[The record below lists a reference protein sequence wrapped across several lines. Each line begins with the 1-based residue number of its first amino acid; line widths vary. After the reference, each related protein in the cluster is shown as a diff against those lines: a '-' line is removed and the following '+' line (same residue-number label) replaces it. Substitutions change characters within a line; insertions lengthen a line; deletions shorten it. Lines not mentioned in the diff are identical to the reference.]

1 MSTKNFVFII
11 IFFIAVGFFAFNL
24 RRIIRYI
31 LLGQNE
37 NRFDNPLE
45 RIKNVL
51 KIAFAQSK
59 LLRDPI
65 AGTIHFFIFWGFIL
79 FLLAVLESIL
89 QGFYTPFSWQF
100 LGLVYS
106 LITIIQDV
114 FGIFVA
120 VSVLWALYRRFVQKV
135 PRLKVG
141 KEGNLDAAIILL
153 LIFGVV
159 LSMFGQNAAHIALN
173 NFNLSEYEIRPV
185 SLKLS
190 HYIFSNLAY
199 QQTGTVSIAS
209 ISYEIFWWIHILLVL
224 SFLNFLPYS
233 KHFHVVTSIPNVY
246 FSKLDKEK
254 FVLKKINLE
263 DENISQYGA
272 ADFEH
277 LSWKQILDGFA
288 CTECG
293 RCTDACPAAS
303 TGKKLSPRE
312 IIVNIRHR
320 TEDKAPLILN
330 GNQENE
336 ILTKTL
342 IHDYIS
348 DEEVWACTTC
358 GACVNECP
366 VTIEHIDSI
375 IDLRRNL
382 VLMESNFP
390 SELNVVFKNIETNFT
405 PWAFNAQDRAN
416 WAEGMNIKTM
426 AEDSNCDI
434 LFWVG
439 CAGSFD
445 ARYQKVTKSIAKLMQ
460 NANINFRI
468 LGIEEKCTGDTARRL
483 GNEYLAQML
492 MQENIET
499 LNKYNVKKIVTG
511 CPHCYNSLKNE
522 YPQFG
527 GNYDVLHH
535 SQLIINLLKE
545 GKLKLKD
552 DGLNLKITYHDS
564 CYLGRYNNIYDAP
577 RESLKMI
584 TGIDLIEMER
594 NRDRGF
600 CCGAGGGR
608 MFLEEKEGERINVNR
623 IKEAVKTNADVIASA
638 CPFCMTMMTDGLK
651 TIQLENNESLAKD
664 KSDKI
669 LVKDIS
675 EIVLE
680 NLST

>member
-1 MSTKNFVFII
+1 MSAKNIVFIFVFVSAIG
-11 IFFIAVGFFAFNL
+11 FFIYNL
-24 RRIIRYI
+24 RRIIKYI
-31 LLGQNE
+31 LLGEKE
-37 NRFDNPLE
+37 NRFYNPVQ
-45 RIKNVL
+45 RINNVL

-89 QGFYTPFSWQF
+89 QGFYSSFSWEF
-100 LGLVYS
+100 LGPIYF
-106 LITIIQDV
+106 LITLIQDI
-114 FGIFVA
+114 FGILVA
-120 VSVLWALYRRFVQKV
+120 VAVLWALYRRFIQKV

-159 LSMFGQNAAHIALN
+159 LSMFGQNASHIASN
-173 NFNLSEYEIRPV
+173 NFVLSNYEIRPI
-185 SLKLS
+185 SLTLS
-190 HYIFSNLAY
+190 HYVFTNAV
-199 QQTGTVSIAS
+199 QVSQ
-209 ISYEIFWWIHILLVL
+209 ISYEIFWWVHILLVL

-233 KHFHVVTSIPNVY
+233 KHFHVITSIPNVY
-246 FSKLDKEK
+246 FSKLDGEK
-254 FVLKKINLE
+254 FGLKKINLE
-263 DENISQYGA
+263 DENVSQYGA

-277 LSWKQILDGFA
+277 LTWKQILDGFA

-293 RCTDACPAAS
+293 RCSDACPAS
-303 TGKKLSPRE
+303 NTGKKLSPRE
-312 IIVNIRHR
+312 IIKNIRNR
-320 TEDKAPLILN
+320 TEDKAPLLLN
-330 GNQENE
+330 GTVESE
-336 ILTKTL
+336 VLTKTL
-342 IHDYIS
+342 IHDYIT
-348 DEEVWACTTC
+348 DEEIWACTTC

-375 IDLRRNL
+375 VDMRRNL

-426 AEDSNCDI
+426 AEDPNCEI

-445 ARYQKVTKSIAKLMQ
+445 ARYQKVTKAIAKLMQ
-460 NANINFRI
+460 NANIDFRI
-468 LGIEEKCTGDTARRL
+468 LGIEEKCNGDTARRL

-492 MQENIET
+492 IQENIET
-499 LNKYNVKKIVTG
+499 LNKYNVKKIVTS

-527 GNYDVLHH
+527 GNYEVIHH
-535 SQLIINLLKE
+535 SELIKNLLTE

-552 DGLNLKITYHDS
+552 EELKLRITYHDS

-577 RESLKMI
+577 RDPLKMI
-584 TGIDLIEMER
+584 NGVELIEMER

-623 IKEAVKTNADVIASA
+623 AKEAVKTNPDIVASA

-651 TIQLENNESLAKD
+651 TLD

-680 NLST
+680 NILTN